1 MSLSTQAVK
10 KPKIAL
16 EVTLVWEQVSR
27 IFTGSSS
34 GGDKASCASY
44 HLLSDGTS
52 VSLQSNLN
60 QPCWLPG
67 NTWGEKENQCW
78 PGSLWFFIRSL
89 SLLINFKICFR
100 DLMSHPLISPRWTC
114 LKVLPLW
121 SAELKKRFKNP
132 VSWIVK
138 HQYFCSI
145 SGLVGL
151 KVKILYKTLWINNP
165 KCCCQQV
172 ELDITISQSSLCS
185 TSIWSTLQRHS
196 TVRWIL
202 MWKGRKC
209 WTGTQVFRK
218 CNPSVTRRE
227 TAVKLSVCM
236 WFPAQNVK
244 ILYDR
249 RFSKHGVMCVCQEYA
264 HTHTF
269 ILKF

>member
-1 MSLSTQAVK
+1 MKFVRKLSQNIDSIFHPQIQISFCVFLLTTVSSMGLFLPCWRRFYLQCHW
-10 KPKIAL
+10 AL
-16 EVTLVWEQVSR
+16 KQWKSQRLLLKWLSALVWEQVSR

-121 SAELKKRFKNP
+121 SAELKK
-132 VSWIVK
+132 
-138 HQYFCSI
+138 
-145 SGLVGL
+145 GL
-151 KVKILYKTLWINNP
+151 KIQFPELWSIN
-165 KCCCQQV
+165 
-172 ELDITISQSSLCS
+172 ISA
-185 TSIWSTLQRHS
+185 TSVVLL
-196 TVRWIL
+196 V
-202 MWKGRKC
+202 
-209 WTGTQVFRK
+209 
-218 CNPSVTRRE
+218 
-227 TAVKLSVCM
+227 
-236 WFPAQNVK
+236 
-244 ILYDR
+244 
-249 RFSKHGVMCVCQEYA
+249 
-264 HTHTF
+264 
-269 ILKF
+269 